1 MSSLFF
7 IFLRVQLIK
16 KKKRV
21 QLMPIYKADSQ
32 LHDAD

>member
-7 IFLRVQLIK
+7 IFLRVQLI
-16 KKKRV
+16 KKRV